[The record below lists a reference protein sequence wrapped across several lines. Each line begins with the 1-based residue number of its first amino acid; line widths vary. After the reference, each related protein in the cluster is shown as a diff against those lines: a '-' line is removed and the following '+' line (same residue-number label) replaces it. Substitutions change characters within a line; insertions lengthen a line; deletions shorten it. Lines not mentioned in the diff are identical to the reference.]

1 MATDLSPDLQLA
13 PISGEPR
20 SLAQWLT
27 TFHLAS
33 VVIDPY
39 TNESSWILPTAA
51 RVLRELRGAS
61 VRVNFLCASD
71 ADGARR
77 FLGPLAD
84 EFLVFAD
91 PDRIGIKALGLE
103 RLPAF
108 VFVRQDGAVVAAA
121 EGWSPAEWR
130 AVGDAIAAE
139 TSWISPVI
147 PERGDPPPYQGSAAL
162 G

>member
-1 MATDLSPDLQLA
+1 MATDLSPDLQLV
-13 PISGEPR
+13 PISGEAR

-27 TFHLAS
+27 TFHLAC

-51 RVLRELRGAS
+51 RVLRELQGAA
-61 VRVNFLCASD
+61 VRVNFLCSSD
-71 ADGARR
+71 VDGARR

-91 PDRIGIKALGLE
+91 ADRVVIKALGLA

-108 VFVRQDGAVVAAA
+108 VFVRQDGSVAASA
-121 EGWSPAEWR
+121 EGWSPTEWR
-130 AVGDAIAAE
+130 TVAEVIATE
-139 TSWISPVI
+139 TSWIRPSI
-147 PERGDPPPYQGSAAL
+147 PERGDPPAYRGSPAL
-162 G
+162 A